1 MTARANDRAPGITA
15 RSPASTS
22 KRPSISTASSRC
34 LAFARSVR
42 SRFRAR
48 ARVSPARA
56 LRNAGDG
63 VAALVRHSA
72 ARSRQGFGALPGE
85 RSEVRDARR
94 GVPADDRIA
103 LHDGAARDPVLAKR
117 DRAGHQGRQEGPDRG
132 PRQLAPRVGAGAR
145 GASVESA
152 ATIARA
158 RARARSHL
166 SEGARSVR
174 AAHAPAPQYLD
185 NISNDEITELNIPT
199 ACPLVC
205 VAPNPG
211 RVRARNPV
219 SPLTASIRASL
230 ADMNS
235 TTPCAPSSRRW
246 ASARFQGGT
255 WATRR
260 VQLRALRNAPW
271 QLTRARDAGVGA
283 LARAQDA
290 IRAKIEGVKNQTK

>member
-1 MTARANDRAPGITA
+1 MWRRSYDIPPPDLDKASEHYPGNDPKYAMLDEACLPTTESLYTTALRVIPYWQ
-15 RSPASTS
+15 
-22 KRPSISTASSRC
+22 
-34 LAFARSVR
+34 SVIVPDIKGGKKVLIAAHGN
-42 SRFRAR
+42 SL
-48 ARVSPARA
+48 RA
-56 LRNAGDG
+56 L
-63 VAALVRHSA
+63 VQV
-72 ARSRQGFGALPGE
+72 
-85 RSEVRDARR
+85 
-94 GVPADDRIA
+94 
-103 LHDGAARDPVLAKR
+103 
-117 DRAGHQGRQEGPDRG
+117 
-132 PRQLAPRVGAGAR
+132 R
-145 GASVESA
+145 GAPVSRAWRRS
-152 ATIARA
+152 RA
-158 RARARSHL
+158 RARARSRL